1 MQAGLAS
8 IKRNCNAKENFKQV
22 RTHCGPPEQKSNIV
36 RASDHDGNQPNPQT
50 DFDSI
55 ISNIGHLNSKTF
67 TMPNNAHFAQKW
79 QSFQNTL
86 QQLTLDWIDILQE
99 CTKTDG
105 VCVEPTTKET
115 EKSHQDTQKCK
126 KMLLKKKS
134 QTHKADAVHYESNQE
149 PEHDDHI

>member
-1 MQAGLAS
+1 MPTSL
-8 IKRNCNAKENFKQV
+8 RN
-22 RTHCGPPEQKSNIV
+22 
-36 RASDHDGNQPNPQT
+36 GN
-50 DFDSI
+50 
-55 ISNIGHLNSKTF
+55 HSKTHS
-67 TMPNNAHFAQKW
+67 N
-79 QSFQNTL
+79 S
-86 QQLTLDWIDILQE
+86 TLDWIDILQE